1 MDDYLKPLCSKLCSS
16 ILAVCF
22 IAIPIAM
29 ADDSERHQQVN
40 GMDVYLG
47 VIPSQL
53 AAGDHPDM
61 HEINAPTH
69 HVYHILIAIFDSKT
83 GNRIKDAN
91 VSANVSSSALTEK
104 SKILDAMH
112 TNNAISFG
120 NFFPMSVPGKYTIRV
135 EIQHPDMDGAATANF
150 VYQRPR
156 D

>member
-1 MDDYLKPLCSKLCSS
+1 MNDYLKPLCSKLCSS
-16 ILAVCF
+16 ILAVFF

-61 HEINAPTH
+61 HGINAPGH
-69 HVYHILIAIFDSKT
+69 HVYHVLVAIFDSKT
-83 GNRIKDAN
+83 GNRIKNAK
-91 VSANVSSSALTEK
+91 VSANVSDSALTEK
-104 SKILDAMH
+104 SKSLDVMH

-120 NFFPMSVPGKYTIRV
+120 NYFPMSTPGQYRIIVKILRPGMHETS
-135 EIQHPDMDGAATANF
+135 TANF
-150 VYQRPR
+150 IYLRPR